1 MKKLILSSL
10 VSLMLLSSC
19 STHTRIVYRDHNWNT
34 SPFGIWWGNPYLGWN
49 NYWNFYPY
57 RTIPNYT
64 LPRVSPSYRP
74 QIQPTPPSRRVSP
87 SYSPQR
93 QPTPP
98 SRRALP
104 NRGTDNTYPQR
115 TPSRV
120 QSRTARPSRGN

>member
-1 MKKLILSSL
+1 MKRLILSSL

-19 STHTRIVYRDHNWNT
+19 STQTRIVYRDHNWNT

-74 QIQPTPPSRRVSP
+74 Q
-87 SYSPQR
+87 R

>member
-1 MKKLILSSL
+1 MKRLILSSL

-34 SPFGIWWGNPYLGWN
+34 SPFGIWWGNPYMGG

-57 RTIPNYT
+57 RPIPNYVI
-64 LPRVSPSYRP
+64 PRVSPP
-74 QIQPTPPSRRVSP
+74 RVSP
-87 SYSPQR
+87 PTRYER
-93 QPTPP
+93 RHTPP